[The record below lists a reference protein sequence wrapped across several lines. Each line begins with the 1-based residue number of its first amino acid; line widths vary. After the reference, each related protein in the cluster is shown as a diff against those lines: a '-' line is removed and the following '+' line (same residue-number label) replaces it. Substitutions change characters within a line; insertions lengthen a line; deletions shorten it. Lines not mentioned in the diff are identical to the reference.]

1 MKREL
6 TKQRLDK
13 LINED
18 LEVINEPT
26 RAAAQTEFERV
37 AREYFETDNVTLSI
51 KRVKSGTDV
60 SVSFRATRIK
70 NFNVLK

>member
-1 MKREL
+1 MKREQ

-18 LEVINEPT
+18 LEEINEPT
-26 RAAAQTEFERV
+26 RAAVQAEFERV
-37 AREYFETDNVTLSI
+37 VREYFETDHVTLSI

-70 NFNVLK
+70 NFAVLK